1 MFGFKRKRT
10 TKALA
15 LTSGGMQKNPNNKL
29 TKKQKQQLRTKADQI
44 ESDLNAV
51 VYNLNTSEEIFQKL
65 TEVEAHAPQDLQK
78 IEFAISKEWYTACAE
93 LCYSNNWHNAAS
105 SFNEAERLEKNH
117 GFVREHQD
125 AAATGMVRIERQVR
139 DDRRKLSNTSKM
151 IKVLKNRKQVLE
163 QKLAQL
169 KQ

>member
-15 LTSGGMQKNPNNKL
+15 LTNGTIQKNSNNKL
-29 TKKQKQQLRTKADQI
+29 SKKQKQQV

-51 VYNLNTSEEIFQKL
+51 VYNLSTDEQIFQKL
-65 TEVEAHAPQDLQK
+65 TEVEAHASQDLQK

-93 LCYSNNWHNAAS
+93 ICYSNNWHDAAS
-105 SFNEAERLEKNH
+105 SFKEADRIWNTH
-117 GFVREHQD
+117 GFRRDHQD
-125 AAATGMVRIERQVR
+125 AAAAGMVRIERQLR
-139 DDRRKLSNTSKM
+139 SDRRKLSNTSKM
-151 IKVLKNRKQVLE
+151 IKTLTNRKRVLE